1 MQVSLFIPCYMDQLY
16 PNVAMATLT
25 LLEKHGCTVSYPMN
39 QTCCGQPM
47 ANTGCSTD
55 TKATAKHFIDV
66 FKGADYV
73 VCPSGSCVSMVREH
87 YTGLVPDTEEV
98 NELRSKT
105 YELCEFLTGVLK
117 VEKIDAEFNHKV
129 GLHQSCHGL
138 RELRLGSCSEQM
150 VEKFSKAGELLNM
163 VKGIELVEPERPDE
177 CCGFGGTFAVAE
189 KDVSCLMGED
199 RINDHE
205 RAGAEVIVGYDS
217 SCLMHMGGI
226 SKRQKRNLKFM
237 HIAEIL
243 NGAVT

>member
-1 MQVSLFIPCYMDQLY
+1 MRVSLFIPCYMDQLY

-25 LLEKHGCTVSYPMN
+25 LLEKLGCTVSYPMD

-55 TKATAKHFIDV
+55 TKATAKHFTEV
-66 FKGADYV
+66 FKGSEYV

-87 YTGLVPDTEEV
+87 YKGLVPDTDEV
-98 NELRSKT
+98 NSLRSKT
-105 YELCEFLTGVLK
+105 LELCEFLTDVLK
-117 VEKIDAEFNHKV
+117 VEKVDAEFKHKV

-138 RELRLGSCSEQM
+138 RELGLGSCSEQM
-150 VEKFSKAGELLNM
+150 GGKFSKAETLLKM
-163 VKGIELVEPERPDE
+163 VKGIELVETERPDE

-199 RINDHE
+199 RVLDHE
-205 RAGAEVIVGYDS
+205 QAGAEVIVGYDS
-217 SCLMHMGGI
+217 SCLMHMGGLA
-226 SKRQKRNLKFM
+226 KRQGKSIRFM

-243 NGAVT
+243 NGAAR

>member
-1 MQVSLFIPCYMDQLY
+1 MKVSLFIPCYMDQLY
-16 PNVAMATLT
+16 PDIAMATLT
-25 LLEKHGCTVSYPMN
+25 LLEKLGCTVDYPMN

-47 ANTGCSTD
+47 ANTGCSED
-55 TKATAKHFIDV
+55 AKATAKHFIDV
-66 FKGADYV
+66 FKGSDYI

-87 YTGLVPDTEEV
+87 YDGLVPDSEEV
-98 NELRSKT
+98 NSLRSKT
-105 YELCEFLTGVLK
+105 YELCEFLVDVLK
-117 VEKIDAEFNHKV
+117 VEKIDAEFNYKV

-150 VEKFSKAGELLNM
+150 VDKYSKTESLLRM
-163 VKGIELVEPERPDE
+163 VKGIELVSPERPDE

-205 RAGAEVIVGYDS
+205 NAGAEVIVGYDS

-226 SKRQKRNLKFM
+226 SNRQKRNLKFM

-243 NGAVT
+243 NGVAK